1 VRRGRG
7 EEEGGV
13 VVGERWVGRKTF
25 RVGTDQQW
33 RVGLLWLDL

>member
-7 EEEGGV
+7 EEEEGGV
-13 VVGERWVGRKTF
+13 VVGERWVARKTF

-33 RVGLLWLDL
+33 RVGLL